1 MITYLVKFDAHAAD
15 FGTITVD
22 EQMIDPNSYVKEAT
36 ENSEYVF
43 RIEVANGY
51 EVETVR
57 ANDMELVSDG
67 SPDKYRIAAVT
78 EDTVIAVV
86 YREAP
91 QEAENAVQHV
101 VSFQTGEGASV
112 TVDGADATNG
122 TAMAKDGKILFTVA
136 AQEGF
141 SVTEVLV
148 DGTIPART
156 TGNPNE
162 YIIEGIQTDATVVT
176 INTASAQTEETETEE
191 TEMPVTENLV
201 TFQSAEGATVIVDGR
216 DVTNG
221 TATAKNGTLVF
232 TAAPAEGFRI
242 SEVLVDGE
250 VPARTTGNTGEYII
264 EGIMTDDTVVIV
276 NTAPIEEKEDEETQ
290 EQEKPAQTMTV
301 TASDGATVIIT
312 APQGAL
318 PEGAQVIAQVI
329 SSAAIENAVADAVAA
344 EGKALVDYKAYD
356 ITIIDGAGNVI
367 QPDASVQVT
376 INNAGVAGEKTAVY
390 HVEGASADKVAE
402 VPGGDYAAF
411 AAAHFSIYVVA
422 GSQTEQPEV
431 DEVLVTYNR
440 IYDNGVAVVPPDTV
454 AYDLTKEGITTEYAV
469 EPQEGYTIA
478 MSVEGEGAE
487 YFRYENGKVVGS
499 FTASGSYEVVLTY
512 TPNEITYMVTHYYQ
526 NVDRTGYDEDSVKD
540 TLKGKVNTMTAAQER
555 RKEGFTVQ
563 HIEQDKIPQ
572 NARDNQINVKVYYDR
587 NECLLTYNTMGGSYI
602 ESEILA
608 YGAEVELPGG
618 FDPNAPVREGY
629 RFTGWYLNEACT
641 DLVQN
646 NTIEVTGET
655 TVYAGWEGDK
665 VNYTVVYMAENAD
678 DENYS
683 YINSKTFQAVAGT
696 TVQVSSSTH
705 GLNRNE
711 FADYDHFTFEHGT
724 EGEIAPDGSTVLL
737 AYYKRKEYTLTF
749 TADALVCGRPEHKH
763 IQPNR
768 QNSCYNLTCTK
779 LHRHS
784 VAGDCYKVI
793 CGLQEHQHSARSC
806 YDEVTRTITAKYE
819 QDISKL
825 WNDAVG
831 PGTPLEGNNWEW
843 DGSKA
848 TAFQPTMPG
857 ENKNLTPK
865 NNGNTRH
872 ELHYYIEDPNGTI
885 QYREKTFRLYTDVI
899 LNVSSGSYPTFN
911 EEFFE
916 IDGYER
922 FGSSIKEWADGSGPI
937 NGSWG
942 EEESFYY
949 TRATY
954 DLYLKNGDE
963 EKKEKVPYLSDI
975 SGYLTPP
982 TQSPIPEGTFI
993 GWYLDPEFT
1002 TPFTGTTMPKGLSLY
1017 AKWEPKSFTVTFVS
1031 DDKSYETQNVIY
1043 GNTAKQPV
1051 HPPWKDEFIFEGWY
1065 TSADGDDKY
1074 DFNAPV
1080 TENGVIYAK
1089 WTPITDTV
1097 YRVDYVT
1104 ADERTVAESKN
1115 GTGTVGE
1122 VIQEFA
1128 VKPQGEYFDY
1138 TVDEAEKT
1146 LKLTANTEENVIQ
1159 FIYTRVRELRY
1170 TIEYRDMATG
1180 TPIYSRK
1187 DIPSNANQLVVHP
1200 TQEDL
1205 DALDNEGYELV
1216 DHHKNVELTVNG
1228 DNIVVFRCKKG
1239 EYTITYTGDEN
1250 AAYPDGTNPTTYTF
1264 GENIALHNPQK
1275 LGYEFTGWKF
1285 VSEGGETSG
1294 RVHDGMKT
1302 LIEAGS
1308 HGNLDFEATW
1318 RAIAYTVYYDANG
1331 GTPTPASKTNVTWNQ
1346 GALLPLETPVRNGYK
1361 LTGWTYNGTAVTA
1374 DQTYASLAGTDNM
1387 MSITLTAQW
1396 TEDFDAKV
1404 RVTYE
1409 ADPSTGG
1416 SVSGSGEDIT
1426 IVSAQGLTGAVAS
1439 ETVNGYR
1446 FEGWYQGTTLVTK
1459 NLVLSRQDAL
1469 SKLNTAEDGTYLA
1482 TTFTAKFAEADNAT
1496 LTYVAS
1502 PSEGGTVTNSP
1513 ENIAPVT
1520 GQPKG
1525 SKATATPGYVFVNW
1539 TTSDGRVAGTGEKLT
1554 RGQIDRVAKENGVY
1568 VDTEF
1573 TANFVYDTAATAD
1586 VTYEADPEKGG
1597 RVTNPSDKVQII
1609 TADGLEGST
1618 AEPANGYKFVGWFK
1632 DNEQTAFSTNVNLTK
1647 EEAREKLNRDQSN
1660 GTYTATRFTA
1670 KFEVDETV
1678 TTTVTYESSDETMG
1692 TVYPESE
1699 TIQIVTAAGLNGSVA
1714 APKQGYKFTGWYKG
1728 SELVSEDETLTVAE
1742 AKSKLNQN
1750 GDETYRNTTFV
1761 ARFSYDHK
1769 AQATISYQSQNEN
1782 WGTVAPGAEIIQ
1794 IVPGNPN
1801 VTVIGSTATPKAGYK
1816 FDGWYKGDS
1825 LVCSDKVLTSEEVK
1839 DNLNTDPVNNTYTD
1853 TTFEARFSLDENAK
1867 ATATYRTA
1875 DRTMG
1880 TVFPT
1885 SSDFQIVDAQELVG
1899 STAGPGNG
1907 YRFVGWYKGDDTTT
1921 SISTDAALTAEIA
1934 KENLNKN
1941 QDNGT
1946 YTDTVFTARFEI
1958 DPTQTVKVYY
1968 KPESQEMGR
1977 VTPSE
1982 KEIPIRDASGLTDA
1996 VAEPEPGYVFT
2007 GWYLTDSIKVCDTPT
2022 LDAETAKKY
2031 LLKAADGSYRETT
2044 FWASFADAS
2053 DVTLMYLPNPL
2064 QAGTTTPGHENLAP
2078 ATGQAGGSVA
2088 TPNNGYKFISWTT
2101 ANGDV
2106 VGESLTLTGAE
2117 VDKWAKTEE
2126 DIYETKVFRANFAI
2140 DEDQTATVTY
2150 TAETGG
2156 SVDNPS
2162 DTIQIVTGNT
2172 LTGSTAA
2179 AAKGYRFIGW
2189 YKGEEQISRELSL
2202 TPEDVEAELERN
2214 EDRTYKDTT
2223 FTAKFEPDPRQWV
2236 TVSYQSEDQ
2245 TKGTVDRVS
2254 DFIQIV
2260 TGEPLN
2266 GSAATAKPGYKFVGW
2281 YKEGE
2286 KDPITTKTALTAAA
2300 IKNADALNKAEDGTY
2315 TATAFIAKFAYDEA
2329 QEVTISYESSNKDW
2343 GTVDPGSE
2351 KIQIVPGNPDAS
2363 IKGSAATALTGYK
2376 FVGWYKGNTPVSAAA
2391 QLDAKSIKNA
2401 LNKDANGNYAAT
2413 TFTAKFDYDE
2423 TALAT
2428 VTYVSEDAE
2437 KGTVDNGSNT
2447 IQIRTGEPLSGSK
2460 AAATAG
2466 YQFDGWYKGNDKIA
2480 DSAVLSAA
2488 DAKKALD
2495 INEDGTYKDTTFT
2508 AKFVIDETQTADV
2521 FYVSEDAEKGT
2532 VSVEKET
2539 IQIVTGEPLEG
2550 SKATAKAGYR
2560 FTGWKKSVDGSD
2572 LVVAEQATLD
2582 GTTAKNNLNTLND
2595 RYTTT
2600 TFIATFTEQDNVTLT
2615 YAVNPTEGGT
2625 VTNSPESLAPAT
2637 GQSQGSTA
2645 TATPGYKFT
2654 GWTANGEEAGAEL
2667 VLTSE
2672 QVDAVAKKTG
2682 IYEATTFTAN
2692 FAIDEDQTV
2701 EVTYEADPTEGG
2713 TVTNSSD
2720 TIQIVT
2726 ADGLTGS
2733 KAEAAEGYKFIGW
2746 YKGNQFVTAE
2756 AELNVET
2763 ALKFLEKP
2771 NGKTYVTTVFTARFE
2786 IDPTQTKELS
2796 ATVDYM
2802 LAQDLQPEDHVE
2814 LKETVQVLQPD
2825 TLSTAGVTGKSYPG
2839 WKLDKITVNGET
2851 VETLPS
2857 EVDDKAKVIYHYIAD
2872 FVDLDAAGF
2881 EEFYSGQTYQ
2891 VSVTGTL
2898 EGDVIRFYKTD
2909 AQTQETAGAGEEIPN
2924 SFVNVSD
2931 STAVLVEVTRGSNE
2945 QTWTKTVNAAVK
2957 PVEVELTADSGQKV
2971 YDGTPLEVS
2980 TYKITAGAFVA
2991 DEGLEIVTI
3000 EGSQTYVGSS
3010 AAEITAYTFKKGTL
3024 EENYR
3029 IICKP
3034 GTLTVTEEGAD
3045 PDDIMTKTHEGKTYG
3060 LGDVITFTIKVK
3072 NIYDKSCDITINEQ
3086 QGVKITGES
3095 KFTAVKPG
3103 EEVSTTAVYTVT
3115 EADLLVG
3122 RFTNTVTASIDENT
3136 HTATD
3141 TTDTFEDPKSHLTVD
3156 KKTTSTPKD
3165 GVAYT
3170 PGETITYAVTA
3181 VNDGNLTLT
3190 DVKVVDE
3197 LTGDVWKIKSLAPG
3211 ESQTFEA
3218 EYLVTEADMENGT
3231 VKNVATAVVET
3242 PDPEHPGTIIVPGNT
3257 EDPIVTEHASLWL
3270 EKTVDSEK
3278 DSYEVGD
3285 TIRYTI
3291 HVVNNGNVT
3300 IRDIEVRDPL
3310 TGDTWTI
3317 EALAP
3322 QEKQEFHTT
3331 YKVTEED
3338 AKKGSVTNTAE
3349 VIGTDPGDN
3358 EIKTDGSVTV
3368 RVVPKP
3374 LKAEM
3379 SKDDMPKGGV
3389 PKTGDETAVM
3399 QWLLLMAIAAG
3410 TVLTG
3415 TLLRRKRKA

>member
-86 YREAP
+86 YREVP

-431 DEVLVTYNR
+431 DEVLVTYNM

-454 AYDLTKEGITTEYAV
+454 AYDLTKEGITTKYAV
-469 EPQEGYTIA
+469 VPQEGYTIA

-487 YFRYENGKVVGS
+487 HFRYENGKVIGS

-512 TPNEITYMVTHYYQ
+512 TPNEIRYTVTHYYQ
-526 NVDRTGYDEDSVKD
+526 NVDRTDYVADPVKD
-540 TLKGKVNTMTAAQER
+540 ELTGKVNTMTAAQER
-555 RKEGFTVQ
+555 SREGFTVQ

-572 NARDNQINVKVYYDR
+572 NAKDDQINIEVYYDR

-608 YGAEVELPGG
+608 YGAEVDLPGRL
-618 FDPNAPVREGY
+618 DPNAPVREGY
-629 RFTGWYLNEACT
+629 HFTGWYLNEACT
-641 DLVQN
+641 EPVQN

-655 TVYAGWEGDK
+655 TVYAGWEGDE

-696 TVQVSSSTH
+696 TVQVNSRTH
-705 GLNRNE
+705 GLTTRDYKDIAHFE
-711 FADYDHFTFEHGT
+711 FDSEKATS
-724 EGEIAPDGSTVLL
+724 GEIAADGSTVLL
-737 AYYKRKEYTLTF
+737 AYYNRKVYTLTF
-749 TADALVCGRPEHKH
+749 KADALVCTTPEHKH
-763 IQPNR
+763 ISPNR
-768 QNSCYNLTCTK
+768 LNTCYKLTCTK
-779 LHRHS
+779 LHWHS
-784 VAGDCYKVI
+784 VAGGCYKEI
-793 CGLQEHQHSARSC
+793 CGLQEHQHSAQGC
-806 YDEVTRTITAKYE
+806 YDEVTQTITAKYE
-819 QDISKL
+819 QDISEL
-825 WNDAVG
+825 WNEAVG
-831 PGTPLEGNNWEW
+831 PGTPLEGNNWAW
-843 DGSKA
+843 DESKS
-848 TAFQPTMPG
+848 TAFQTTMPG
-857 ENKNLTPK
+857 EKKELTPR

-922 FGSSIKEWADGSGPI
+922 FGSSIEEWANGSGPT
-937 NGSWG
+937 NGSWDA
-942 EEESFYY
+942 EESFYY

-954 DLYLKNGDE
+954 NLYLKNGDSE
-963 EKKEKVPYLSDI
+963 STLKVPYLSDI

-982 TQSPIPEGTFI
+982 TQSPIPEGTFA

-1017 AKWEPKSFTVTFVS
+1017 AKWEPKSLTVMFMS
-1031 DDKSYETQNVIY
+1031 DDEAYDTQNVIY

-1051 HPPWKDEFIFEGWY
+1051 RPPWKEEFIFEGWY
-1065 TSADGDDKY
+1065 TSADGDVKY

-1080 TENGVIYAK
+1080 TEDRVIYAK

-1104 ADERTVAESKN
+1104 EKGVAIAQSKN

-1128 VKPQGEYFDY
+1128 VKPQGNYSDY

-1146 LKLTANTEENVIQ
+1146 LKLTANAEENVIQ
-1159 FIYTRVRELRY
+1159 FIYTRVRELHY
-1170 TIEYRDMATG
+1170 TIEYRDMDTNSL
-1180 TPIYSRK
+1180 IHSQEN
-1187 DIPSNANQLVVHP
+1187 IPSDANQLVVHP
-1200 TQEDL
+1200 SQEDL
-1205 DALDNEGYELV
+1205 DALDNKGYELV
-1216 DHHKNVELTVNG
+1216 DHYKNVELTVDG
-1228 DNIVVFRCKKG
+1228 DNIVVLRCKKG

-1250 AAYPDGTNPTTYTF
+1250 AAYPDGANPTSYTY
-1264 GENIALHNPQK
+1264 GDIIALHNPQK
-1275 LGYEFTGWKF
+1275 PGYKFTGWKF
-1285 VSEGGETSG
+1285 VSKGGETSG
-1294 RVHDGMKT
+1294 TVHDGMNT

-1318 RAIAYTVYYDANG
+1318 RAIAYTVHYDANG

-1374 DQTYASLAGTDNM
+1374 DHTYASLAGTDGV

-1416 SVSGSGEDIT
+1416 SVSKSGEDIT

-1469 SKLNTAEDGTYLA
+1469 SKLNT
-1482 TTFTAKFAEADNAT
+1482 
-1496 LTYVAS
+1496 
-1502 PSEGGTVTNSP
+1502 
-1513 ENIAPVT
+1513 
-1520 GQPKG
+1520 
-1525 SKATATPGYVFVNW
+1525 
-1539 TTSDGRVAGTGEKLT
+1539 
-1554 RGQIDRVAKENGVY
+1554 
-1568 VDTEF
+1568 
-1573 TANFVYDTAATAD
+1573 
-1586 VTYEADPEKGG
+1586 
-1597 RVTNPSDKVQII
+1597 
-1609 TADGLEGST
+1609 
-1618 AEPANGYKFVGWFK
+1618 
-1632 DNEQTAFSTNVNLTK
+1632 
-1647 EEAREKLNRDQSN
+1647 
-1660 GTYTATRFTA
+1660 
-1670 KFEVDETV
+1670 
-1678 TTTVTYESSDETMG
+1678 
-1692 TVYPESE
+1692 
-1699 TIQIVTAAGLNGSVA
+1699 
-1714 APKQGYKFTGWYKG
+1714 
-1728 SELVSEDETLTVAE
+1728 
-1742 AKSKLNQN
+1742 
-1750 GDETYRNTTFV
+1750 
-1761 ARFSYDHK
+1761 
-1769 AQATISYQSQNEN
+1769 
-1782 WGTVAPGAEIIQ
+1782 
-1794 IVPGNPN
+1794 
-1801 VTVIGSTATPKAGYK
+1801 
-1816 FDGWYKGDS
+1816 
-1825 LVCSDKVLTSEEVK
+1825 
-1839 DNLNTDPVNNTYTD
+1839 
-1853 TTFEARFSLDENAK
+1853 
-1867 ATATYRTA
+1867 
-1875 DRTMG
+1875 
-1880 TVFPT
+1880 
-1885 SSDFQIVDAQELVG
+1885 
-1899 STAGPGNG
+1899 
-1907 YRFVGWYKGDDTTT
+1907 
-1921 SISTDAALTAEIA
+1921 
-1934 KENLNKN
+1934 
-1941 QDNGT
+1941 
-1946 YTDTVFTARFEI
+1946 
-1958 DPTQTVKVYY
+1958 
-1968 KPESQEMGR
+1968 
-1977 VTPSE
+1977 
-1982 KEIPIRDASGLTDA
+1982 
-1996 VAEPEPGYVFT
+1996 
-2007 GWYLTDSIKVCDTPT
+2007 
-2022 LDAETAKKY
+2022 
-2031 LLKAADGSYRETT
+2031 
-2044 FWASFADAS
+2044 
-2053 DVTLMYLPNPL
+2053 
-2064 QAGTTTPGHENLAP
+2064 
-2078 ATGQAGGSVA
+2078 
-2088 TPNNGYKFISWTT
+2088 
-2101 ANGDV
+2101 
-2106 VGESLTLTGAE
+2106 
-2117 VDKWAKTEE
+2117 
-2126 DIYETKVFRANFAI
+2126 
-2140 DEDQTATVTY
+2140 
-2150 TAETGG
+2150 
-2156 SVDNPS
+2156 
-2162 DTIQIVTGNT
+2162 
-2172 LTGSTAA
+2172 
-2179 AAKGYRFIGW
+2179 
-2189 YKGEEQISRELSL
+2189 
-2202 TPEDVEAELERN
+2202 
-2214 EDRTYKDTT
+2214 
-2223 FTAKFEPDPRQWV
+2223 
-2236 TVSYQSEDQ
+2236 
-2245 TKGTVDRVS
+2245 
-2254 DFIQIV
+2254 
-2260 TGEPLN
+2260 
-2266 GSAATAKPGYKFVGW
+2266 
-2281 YKEGE
+2281 
-2286 KDPITTKTALTAAA
+2286 
-2300 IKNADALNKAEDGTY
+2300 AEDGTY

-2391 QLDAKSIKNA
+2391 QLDAKSIKDA

-2437 KGTVDNGSNT
+2437 KGTVDNGSDT

-2645 TATPGYKFT
+2645 TAAPGYKFT

-2672 QVDAVAKKTG
+2672 HVDAVAKKTG

-2802 LAQDLQPEDHVE
+2802 LAQVLQPEDHVE

-3165 GVAYT
+3165 GVVYT

-3231 VKNVATAVVET
+3231 VKNVATAVVEK